1 MRAEDVMTK
10 AKARKLLEEERSR
23 LQEIREGIHREG
35 SGADGDGG
43 ELSSID
49 QHPGD
54 LGSETF
60 EHEKNLSVLE
70 QVNDELLQIEAA
82 LHRLEQ
88 GTYGT
93 CQACGRKIAEERL
106 EALPATRFCVD
117 DQAKAERELGLPGTR
132 A

>member
-1 MRAEDVMTK
+1 MRAEDDMTK
-10 AKARKLLEEERSR
+10 AKARKRLEEERTR
-23 LQEIREGIHREG
+23 LEGVRDGILREGEE
-35 SGADGDGG
+35 ADEGG
-43 ELSSID
+43 ELSSVD

-60 EHEKNLSVLE
+60 EHEKNLSLLE
-70 QVNDELLQIEAA
+70 QVSDELLQIEAA
-82 LHRLEQ
+82 FQRLEQ

-93 CQACGRKIAEERL
+93 CQACGRPIAAERL
-106 EALPATRFCVD
+106 EALPASRFCVD

>member
-1 MRAEDVMTK
+1 MTK

-23 LQEIREGIHREG
+23 LQEVREGILREG
-35 SGADGDGG
+35 VGGDDG

-60 EHEKNLSVLE
+60 EHEKNLSLLE
-70 QVNDELLQIEAA
+70 QVEAELAEVDAA
-82 LHRLEQ
+82 FSRLER
-88 GTYGT
+88 GVYGV
-93 CQACGRKIAEERL
+93 CQACGQPIAAERL

>member
-1 MRAEDVMTK
+1 MRAEDDMIK
-10 AKARKLLEEERSR
+10 AKVRKRLEEERTR
-23 LQEIREGIHREG
+23 LEGVRDGLLREE
-35 SGADGDGG
+35 ADADVSA
-43 ELSSID
+43 ELSNVD

-60 EHEKNLSVLE
+60 EHEKNLSLLE
-70 QVNDELLQIEAA
+70 QVSDELLQIEAA
-82 LHRLEQ
+82 FQRVEQ

-93 CQACGRKIAEERL
+93 CQACGRPIGSERL

>member
-1 MRAEDVMTK
+1 MTK
-10 AKARKLLEEERSR
+10 AKARKRLEEERTR
-23 LQEIREGIHREG
+23 LEGVRDGLLREGAE
-35 SGADGDGG
+35 AEEGG
-43 ELSSID
+43 ELSSVD

-60 EHEKNLSVLE
+60 EHEKNLSLLE
-70 QVNDELLQIEAA
+70 QVSDELLQIEAA
-82 LHRLEQ
+82 FHRLEQ

-93 CQACGRKIAEERL
+93 CQACGRPIAAERL

>member
-1 MRAEDVMTK
+1 MTK
-10 AKARKLLEEERSR
+10 VKARKRLEEERTR
-23 LQEIREGIHREG
+23 LEGVRDGILREGEE
-35 SGADGDGG
+35 ADEGG
-43 ELSSID
+43 ELSSVD

-60 EHEKNLSVLE
+60 EHEKNLSLLE
-70 QVNDELLQIEAA
+70 QVSDELLQIEAA
-82 LHRLEQ
+82 FQRLEQ

-93 CQACGRKIAEERL
+93 CQACGRPIAAERL
-106 EALPATRFCVD
+106 EALPASRFCVD

>member
-1 MRAEDVMTK
+1 MTK
-10 AKARKLLEEERSR
+10 AKTRKRLEEERTR
-23 LQEIREGIHREG
+23 LEGVRDGLLREGAE
-35 SGADGDGG
+35 ADAGG
-43 ELSSID
+43 ELSSVD

-60 EHEKNLSVLE
+60 EHEKNLSLLE
-70 QVNDELLQIEAA
+70 QVSDELLQIEAA
-82 LHRLEQ
+82 FHRLEQ

-93 CQACGRKIAEERL
+93 CQACGRPIAAERL

>member
-1 MRAEDVMTK
+1 MTK
-10 AKARKLLEEERSR
+10 AKARKRLEEERTR
-23 LQEIREGIHREG
+23 LEGVRDGLLREEADADA
-35 SGADGDGG
+35 GA
-43 ELSSID
+43 ELSNVD

-60 EHEKNLSVLE
+60 EHEKNLSLLE
-70 QVNDELLQIEAA
+70 QVSDELLQIEAA
-82 LHRLEQ
+82 FQRVEQ

-93 CQACGRKIAEERL
+93 CQACGRPIGAERL

-117 DQAKAERELGLPGTR
+117 DQAKAERALGLPGTR

>member
-1 MRAEDVMTK
+1 MTK
-10 AKARKLLEEERSR
+10 VKARKRLEEERTR
-23 LQEIREGIHREG
+23 LEGVRDGILREGEE
-35 SGADGDGG
+35 ADEGG
-43 ELSSID
+43 ELSSVD

-60 EHEKNLSVLE
+60 EHEKNLSLLE
-70 QVNDELLQIEAA
+70 QVSDELLQIEAA
-82 LHRLEQ
+82 FHRLEQ

-93 CQACGRKIAEERL
+93 CQACGRPIAAERL